1 MRCNQATKRKRY
13 EKSRILIEITMKK
26 LMLLILVGLL
36 SISGCSEVKYDFK
49 ALGFQDKAEMESA
62 FNKGYHT
69 KQKLDQMI
77 SVVAKELPPK
87 VIISPPAEAE
97 VTASIA
103 PAPAIEAAPQQPQQ
117 SLTCPSVRE
126 CAEIMIMSA
135 KTENLSQ
142 AMNAAKQ
149 IDEMLKPQRGDRKIA
164 RKLNGE
170 GLEALK
176 MKKYD
181 EAASIFINA
190 KAADNLDEEIVANL
204 VFTYSEA
211 KDFVK
216 SEKTAFE
223 ALLLN
228 PRRANLWLPIAIAR
242 QKQGK
247 SKEALQ
253 AMWLAWQFTE
263 NKQRFLDLIEKRSA
277 EDTDESLK
285 SMFLVARAWFVENKR
300 PSL

>member
-1 MRCNQATKRKRY
+1 MN
-13 EKSRILIEITMKK
+13 MNK
-26 LMLLILVGLL
+26 LMLLVFVGLL
-36 SISGCSEVKYDFK
+36 IISGCSEVKYDFK

-77 SVVAKELPPK
+77 SVTAKELPPK
-87 VIISPPAEAE
+87 VTIPPPAEAE
-97 VTASIA
+97 VTATAA
-103 PAPAIEAAPQQPQQ
+103 PATAIDTAPQQTQQ
-117 SLTCPSVRE
+117 GSTCSSVRE
-126 CAEIMIMSA
+126 CAEIMLASA

-164 RKLNGE
+164 RKLNSE

-176 MKKYD
+176 VKKYD

-228 PRRANLWLPIAIAR
+228 PRRANLWLPIAIAK

-285 SMFLVARAWFVENKR
+285 SMFLVAKAWFVENKR

>member
-1 MRCNQATKRKRY
+1 MN
-13 EKSRILIEITMKK
+13 K
-26 LMLLILVGLL
+26 LMLFVFVVLL
-36 SISGCSEVKYDFK
+36 TISGCSEVKYDFK

-69 KQKLDQMI
+69 KLKLDQMTPVI
-77 SVVAKELPPK
+77 AKELPLK
-87 VIISPPAEAE
+87 ATISPPVEAE
-97 VTASIA
+97 VAATAV
-103 PAPAIEAAPQQPQQ
+103 PAAVIEAAPQQPPQAQQ
-117 SLTCPSVRE
+117 SSTCSSVRE
-126 CAEIMIMSA
+126 CAEIMIASA
-135 KTENLSQ
+135 KTENLIQ

-164 RKLNGE
+164 RKLNGD

-190 KAADNLDEEIVANL
+190 KAADNLDEEINANL

-216 SEKTAFE
+216 SEKAAYE

-228 PRRANLWLPIAIAR
+228 PRRANLWLPIAIAK

-247 SKEALQ
+247 SNEALQ

-285 SMFLVARAWFVENKR
+285 SMFLVAKAWFAENKR

>member
-1 MRCNQATKRKRY
+1 
-13 EKSRILIEITMKK
+13 MKK

-117 SLTCPSVRE
+117 SSTCPSVRE
-126 CAEIMIMSA
+126 CAEIMIISA

-181 EAASIFINA
+181 EAANIFINA

-285 SMFLVARAWFVENKR
+285 SMFLVAKAWFVENKR